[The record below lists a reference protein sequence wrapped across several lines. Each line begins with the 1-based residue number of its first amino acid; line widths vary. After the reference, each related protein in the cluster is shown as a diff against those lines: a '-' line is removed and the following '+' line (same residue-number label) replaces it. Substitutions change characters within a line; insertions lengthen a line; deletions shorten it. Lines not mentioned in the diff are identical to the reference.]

1 MESVFDSPVTLSNTI
16 REILATANS
25 FHKPTDYTRHWS
37 AYSRVARGFE
47 GLSWAVDFGLAF
59 SEFGY
64 KILSSYP
71 IIQHVL
77 QTPPPTHN
85 KLSN

>member
-1 MESVFDSPVTLSNTI
+1 MESLFEFLATLSNTI

-25 FHKPTDYTRHWS
+25 FHELPDYTKLWS
-37 AYSRVARGFE
+37 VYSRVARGFE

-64 KILSSYP
+64 KILSLYP